1 MEDNPVFLWHAHVL
15 TVRIRDTSDWI
26 CKALMVFPAGFE
38 PTAYRLGGDRS
49 IRLSYGNRKKTNA
62 LNIVYQGIYG
72 GRGRARTDDPLR
84 VRQVLSLLS
93 YSPITGT
100 SLPQRSIFCI
110 AKLTCGFSTINMY
123 IEMPAPSYQSR
134 HFLY

>member
-1 MEDNPVFLWHAHVL
+1 M
-15 TVRIRDTSDWI
+15 
-26 CKALMVFPAGFE
+26 FPAGFE

-93 YSPITGT
+93 YSPITGI
-100 SLPQRSIFCI
+100 SLPQMSIFCI
-110 AKLTCGFSTINMY
+110 GDFQTQFDSISLLFSGEFCTN
-123 IEMPAPSYQSR
+123 
-134 HFLY
+134 F